1 MLRDENIQCCLI
13 PVLETPPVVVVCIPL
28 YPARLRVSV
37 HCTVPVFCRKE
48 EDPDG
53 FLETQG
59 RLEKHELSPDSGT
72 DAGSR
77 WEIISAYIN
86 VLENC
91 VSPVENESLLPFSKD
106 VIRRAIYEELTVNPD
121 SEFRGHL
128 EIAFARLE
136 SFLPYDEFKVI
147 REFKVVSSVALR
159 MAGTGDPA
167 DILASARILKEA
179 KGERAVKIQEKVSK
193 RMRKRL
199 AQIQGVGGAALLPT

>member
-1 MLRDENIQCCLI
+1 MASWKRKGALKSMIEKNNPRGQRDSKRDGYKFDRRLRD
-13 PVLETPPVVVVCIPL
+13 V
-28 YPARLRVSV
+28 
-37 HCTVPVFCRKE
+37 
-48 EDPDG
+48 
-53 FLETQG
+53 
-59 RLEKHELSPDSGT
+59 LSPDSGT

-136 SFLPYDEFKVI
+136 SFLPYDKFKVI